1 MKTEIVKLSQIQVNG
16 ANPRTI
22 TNEKFDK
29 LINSVLVLPKMLDIR
44 HIVVDD
50 TMTVLG
56 GNMRYRALVAISE
69 MTEEDIIARLDATRD
84 YKKKTDAERGL
95 LIAWWR
101 EWLKAPF
108 VEIIR
113 ATNLSAEEQREFII
127 KDNASFGSWDMD
139 ALANEW
145 DSQDL
150 DDWGLDVWQDNG
162 DSEGG
167 NGTGDSSP
175 ANASLND
182 RFVVPPFSI
191 LDTRKGYWQTRKKMW
206 RELIGDMG
214 ESRENTL
221 ADGETN
227 CMASINKGV
236 SLFDPV
242 LSEICC
248 RWFAPEA
255 GARIF
260 DCFAGDTQKGLVFGQ
275 CGYEFTGI
283 ELRQEQVDI
292 NNRVL
297 ADRSLPVKYI
307 CDDGRNVAKHFDAE
321 SQDLLFSCPPYF
333 DLEHYSDL
341 ENDASNQKSY
351 EEFIQI
357 LHEAFVSAIGCL
369 KENRFAVIVVGDV
382 RDKHSGFYYDFCGDI
397 KRIFKDG
404 GMNLYNEIILV
415 EAIGTLPQRVQRY
428 MLNRKIGKCHQN
440 ILVFYKGDPK
450 GIKKHFPKIEFTQDE
465 LALFDKEQGGEEE
478 TINTEE

>member
-1 MKTEIVKLSQIQVNG
+1 MKTETVKLSQIQVNG

-22 TNEKFDK
+22 SNEKFDK

-113 ATNLSAEEQREFII
+113 ATNLSADEQREFII

-139 ALANEW
+139 VLANEW

-150 DDWGLDVWQDNG
+150 DDWGLDVWQDNNSG
-162 DSEGG
+162 DRESGSGE
-167 NGTGDSSP
+167 NDSP

-191 LDTRKGYWQTRKKMW
+191 LDTRKGYWQARKKMW

-221 ADGETN
+221 AAGETN

-242 LSEICC
+242 LSEIMAK
-248 RWFAPEA
+248 WFTPEV
-255 GARIF
+255 GAKIF
-260 DCFAGDTQKGLVFGQ
+260 DSFAGDTQKGLVFGQ

-297 ADRSLPVKYI
+297 DGRDLSVRYI
-307 CDDGRNVAKHFDAE
+307 CDDGQNVAQHVDAD

-351 EEFIQI
+351 DDFIQI
-357 LHEAFVSAIGCL
+357 LRNAFTAAISCL
-369 KENRFAVIVVGDV
+369 KENRFAVIVVGDI
-382 RDKHSGFYYDFCGDI
+382 RDKSTGFYYDFCGDI

-404 GMNLYNEIILV
+404 GMCLYNECILV
-415 EAIGTLPQRVQRY
+415 EPIGTLPKRVQRY
-428 MLNRKIGKCHQN
+428 MYNRKIGKCHQN
-440 ILVFYKGDPK
+440 ILIFYKGNPK
-450 GIKKHFPKIEFTQDE
+450 DINKHFPKIEFTQEDVT
-465 LALFDKEQGGEEE
+465 FFNREQGNEEDQ
-478 TINTEE
+478 NMEE

>member
-248 RWFAPEA
+248 R
-255 GARIF
+255 
-260 DCFAGDTQKGLVFGQ
+260 
-275 CGYEFTGI
+275 
-283 ELRQEQVDI
+283 
-292 NNRVL
+292 
-297 ADRSLPVKYI
+297 
-307 CDDGRNVAKHFDAE
+307 
-321 SQDLLFSCPPYF
+321 
-333 DLEHYSDL
+333 
-341 ENDASNQKSY
+341 
-351 EEFIQI
+351 
-357 LHEAFVSAIGCL
+357 
-369 KENRFAVIVVGDV
+369 
-382 RDKHSGFYYDFCGDI
+382 
-397 KRIFKDG
+397 
-404 GMNLYNEIILV
+404 
-415 EAIGTLPQRVQRY
+415 
-428 MLNRKIGKCHQN
+428 
-440 ILVFYKGDPK
+440 
-450 GIKKHFPKIEFTQDE
+450 
-465 LALFDKEQGGEEE
+465 
-478 TINTEE
+478 